1 MSISNA
7 PINPD
12 FEIENGVLISYKGE
26 SSNVVIPSSVTTIG
40 LRAFYECD
48 WIESI
53 TIGSS
58 VRTIEPSAFVLC
70 TSLKEIIIPSS
81 VTGIDDRAFCLC
93 ESLERLTISRSVR
106 KIGHGICASCPSLKE
121 IIVEDGNPRYCTIDG
136 NLYTKD
142 KKTLVQYAIGKKDTS
157 FTIPSSVTSIGDSAF
172 SGCTLGNITIPNSVT
187 SIGRGAFYVCLSLTS
202 ITIPSSVKS
211 IGDDT
216 FAYCENLKTVYNHSH
231 LDIEAGSDDYG
242 MVAYYAENVYND

>member
-1 MSISNA
+1 MSIPNA
-7 PINPD
+7 PITPD

-40 LRAFYECD
+40 WRAFYECD

-81 VTGIDDRAFCLC
+81 VTGIDDWAFFLC

-142 KKTLVQYAIGKKDTS
+142 GKELVQYALGKGATA
-157 FTIPSSVTSIGDSAF
+157 FTIPDGVVKIGEWSFWGCNVLESLTLSSSIERIGASAF
-172 SGCTLGNITIPNSVT
+172 T
-187 SIGRGAFYVCLSLTS
+187 S
-202 ITIPSSVKS
+202 
-211 IGDDT
+211 
-216 FAYCENLKTVYNHSH
+216 CENLKTVYNHSH

-242 MVAYYAENVYND
+242 MVAKYAENVFSD